1 MVHIA
6 ESEWLIMKVLWE
18 ESPLSSREIIDRLAD
33 STDWNAKTI
42 HTLIGRLTKKGA
54 IRAEKQEGS
63 AFYRYYANADETECA
78 LFESKNFL
86 KRLYAGSLK
95 NMVSA
100 FAENDSLTKEDIKEL
115 RNLLDQFESGD
126 SDA

>member
-6 ESEWLIMKVLWE
+6 ESEWSVMKVLWA

-54 IRAEKQEGS
+54 IRAEKKEDS
-63 AFYRYYANADETECA
+63 AFYLYYAEVDEQECV

-86 KRLYAGSLK
+86 QRLYAGSLK

-100 FAENDSLTKEDIKEL
+100 FAENDHLSKEDIKEL
-115 RNLLDQFESGD
+115 RSLLKQYESGD